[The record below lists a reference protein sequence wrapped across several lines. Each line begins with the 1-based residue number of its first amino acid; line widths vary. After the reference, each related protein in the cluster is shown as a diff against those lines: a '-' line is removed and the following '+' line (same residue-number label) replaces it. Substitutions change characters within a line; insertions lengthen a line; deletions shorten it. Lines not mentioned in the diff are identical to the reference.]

1 MRLFYCAFESIFD
14 PVFESQVLVFLKSIN
29 NKLNPDGKAV
39 NLVIFG
45 SIGDLFKKN
54 YIYRRKYIKNF
65 LDRKCFFA
73 FKFPYFYRFPILFK
87 CSLLINTLICF
98 LTLCLVVRLKK
109 SEPALFHCRTE
120 MGSYFL
126 LILRRIFFKNIKII
140 CDCRGIGSKE
150 MLYKSK
156 NKSSNISFKRI
167 EKIESF
173 SQQNSD
179 YLFCISKA
187 FKNYIQSKT
196 NRTNR
201 IKVVPCC
208 LDTGQFKYDSNV
220 RDAIRNDFGV
230 RNKFVLLYAGSLNGW
245 QLPVEMVKIFKIFST
260 VIKDSFFI
268 MFTNDVKYAR
278 ELFSNFGLKK
288 DTYIIRSVPHYLIN
302 RYLPVGDL
310 GLLIRQDNDV
320 NRVAFPLK
328 FFEYIRCGVP
338 ILSSITSDLSVLIKK
353 YNLGFRLKDY
363 NNESEIRKIALLIKS
378 KLDYLKS
385 DMYKKKLSTI
395 IEKEMSWDNYLDSI
409 INIYGEI

>member
-14 PVFESQVLVFLKSIN
+14 PVFESQVLVFLKNIN
-29 NKLNPDGKAV
+29 NKLSPNGKAI

-45 SIGDLFKKN
+45 SMGDLFKKN
-54 YIYRRKYIKNF
+54 YIHRRKYIENF
-65 LDRKCFFA
+65 LDGRCFF
-73 FKFPYFYRFPILFK
+73 
-87 CSLLINTLICF
+87 TLYGNDSI
-98 LTLCLVVRLKK
+98 KY
-109 SEPALFHCRTE
+109 PPLFHCRTE

-150 MLYKSK
+150 VLYKSK

-167 EKIESF
+167 EEIESF

-179 YLFCISKA
+179 YLFCVSKA
-187 FKNYIQSKT
+187 FKNYIQNKT
-196 NRTNR
+196 NRTGK
-201 IKVVPCC
+201 IKVIPCC
-208 LDTGQFKYDSNV
+208 LDTDQFKYDSNV

-230 RNKFVLLYAGSLNGW
+230 RNKFVLLYAGSLNEW
-245 QLPVEMVKIFKIFST
+245 QLPVEMVKIFKIFNT

-268 MFTNDVKYAR
+268 MFTNDVKYAD
-278 ELFSNFGLKK
+278 ELFSSSGLEK

-338 ILSSITSDLSVLIKK
+338 ILSSVTSDLSVLVKK

-363 NNESEIRKIALLIKS
+363 NNESEIRKIALVIKS

-385 DMYKKKLSTI
+385 DLYKKKLSTI
-395 IEKEMSWDNYLDSI
+395 IEKEMSWDSYLDSI
-409 INIYGEI
+409 ANIYKNV